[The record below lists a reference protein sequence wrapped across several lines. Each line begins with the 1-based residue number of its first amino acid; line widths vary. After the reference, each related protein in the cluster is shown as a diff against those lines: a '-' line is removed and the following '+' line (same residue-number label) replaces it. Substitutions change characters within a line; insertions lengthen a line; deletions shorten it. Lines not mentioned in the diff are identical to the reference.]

1 MRISILNKDKCQPRR
16 CSLECIKYCPRVR
29 TGDETIVIGDDKK
42 PVISEELCVGCG
54 ICVNKCPF
62 NAIRIIGLPEELV
75 VPTHRYGENGFAL
88 YGLPTPQQG
97 KVTGILGANGIG
109 KTTAVKILSG
119 ALTPNLGTPETTWDD
134 VLEYYSGTVFHDY
147 LEGVSE
153 ARIKTSEKP
162 QYVDLIP
169 KAYQGKVIKLLSA
182 VDERGV
188 VGELA
193 ERLDITRILN
203 HDIRHLSGG
212 ELQRVAITACLAKDA
227 DLYFLDEIT
236 PYLDVHQRMKC
247 ARLIRAVA
255 EKKTVLVVE
264 HDLAILDLLADTV
277 HISYGTP
284 GAYGVITQPKVVRV
298 GINEYLRGYL
308 PQENVRIREEAI
320 EFEIHAPRSDE
331 GQSTIIEFGEFSKRY
346 EKFTLTVKG
355 GKINHGEVVGIVG
368 PNGIGKTTFIK
379 LLAGEITPTTGQL
392 DLNLKISY
400 KPQYIKTAID
410 TTVQRFLHTINPR
423 FSQSYYTT
431 EIIKPLQIDTMYEQ
445 NVQDLSGGELQRV
458 AIAACIGREA
468 DLYLFDEP
476 SAHLDVEQRTM
487 TTKVIRRFA
496 KNQNVTTL
504 VADHDIY
511 MIDMISDRLLVF
523 NGRPGKYGVAEG
535 PFGMRDGM
543 NRFLHNLGITFRRDA
558 ETKRP
563 RVNKPNSKLDRE
575 QRRSGE
581 YYYTPEQ

>member
-29 TGDETIVIGDDKK
+29 TGDETIVIGDDGK

-75 VPTHRYGENGFAL
+75 VPTHRYGENSFAL
-88 YGLPTPQQG
+88 YGLPLPQQG

-147 LEGVSE
+147 LKGVSE
-153 ARIKTSEKP
+153 ERIKTSEKP

-169 KAYQGKVIKLLSA
+169 KAYQGRVNDLLGA
-182 VDERGV
+182 VDERGA

-193 ERLDITRILN
+193 ERLEITRILDQ
-203 HDIRHLSGG
+203 DIRHLSGG

-236 PYLDVHQRMKC
+236 PYLDVHQRMKS
-247 ARLIRAVA
+247 AQLIREIA

-277 HISYGTP
+277 HVSYGTP

-320 EFEIHAPRSDE
+320 EFETHAPRAE
-331 GQSTIIEFGEFSKRY
+331 EEQSTIIEFDKFSKKY
-346 EKFTLTVKG
+346 EKFTLTVTG
-355 GKINHGEVVGIVG
+355 GEINHGEVVGIVG

-379 LLAGEITPTTGQL
+379 LLAGEITPTAGKL

-400 KPQYIKTAID
+400 KPQYIKTDID
-410 TTVQRFLHTINPR
+410 TTVQNFLHTINPR

-431 EIIKPLQIDTMYEQ
+431 EIIKPLQIDTIYEQ
-445 NVQDLSGGELQRV
+445 NIQDLSGGELQRV

-496 KNQNVTTL
+496 KNQNVTTF

-523 NGRPGKYGVAEG
+523 NGKPSHNGKAEG
-535 PFGMRDGM
+535 PYGMRNGM
-543 NRFLHNLGITFRRDA
+543 NQFLHNLGITFRRDA
-558 ETKRP
+558 DTKRP
-563 RVNKPNSKLDRE
+563 RVNKPDSKLDRE
-575 QRRSGE
+575 QRKSGE

>member
-1 MRISILNKDKCQPRR
+1 MK

-29 TGDETIVIGDDKK
+29 TGDETIVIGDDGK
-42 PVISEELCVGCG
+42 PVISEELCAGCG
-54 ICVNKCPF
+54 ICVKKCPF
-62 NAIRIIGLPEELV
+62 NSIQIIGLPEELAM
-75 VPTHRYGENGFAL
+75 PTHRYGENGFAL
-88 YGLPTPQQG
+88 YGLPLPQPG

-109 KTTAVKILSG
+109 KTTAIKILSG
-119 ALTPNLGTPETTWDD
+119 TLIPNLGMPETTWDR
-134 VLEYYSGTVFHDY
+134 VLEHYSGTVFYEHFK
-147 LEGVSE
+147 GVSSG
-153 ARIKTSEKP
+153 RIKTSEKP

-169 KAYQGKVIKLLSA
+169 RAYQGKVSELLA
-182 VDERGV
+182 MVDERGL
-188 VGELA
+188 VGEIA
-193 ERLDITRILN
+193 EILDITRVLDD
-203 HDIRHLSGG
+203 DIRHLSGG

-236 PYLDVHQRMKC
+236 PYLDIHQRMKC
-247 ARLIRAVA
+247 AQLIREVA
-255 EKKTVLVVE
+255 EKTTVLVVE

-284 GAYGVITQPKVVRV
+284 GAYGVITQPKAVRV

-320 EFEIHAPRSDE
+320 EFERHAPRTE
-331 GQSTIIEFGEFSKRY
+331 KGERTIIEFDKFSKKY
-346 EKFTLTVKG
+346 EKFTLTVEG
-355 GKINHGEVVGIVG
+355 GQIRDGEVVGIVG

-379 LLAGEITPTTGQL
+379 LLAGEITPTTGRL

-400 KPQYIKTAID
+400 KPQYIKTDIN
-410 TTVQRFLHTINPR
+410 TSVQSFLLAINPR
-423 FSQSYYTT
+423 FSESYYTT
-431 EIIKPLQIDTMYEQ
+431 EIIKPLRIETLYEQ

-458 AIAACIGREA
+458 AIAACLGRDA

-476 SAHLDVEQRTM
+476 SAHLDVEERTM
-487 TTKVIRRFA
+487 TTRVIRRFA

-523 NGRPGKYGVAEG
+523 NGRPGRHGVAEG
-535 PFGMRDGM
+535 PYEMRNGM
-543 NRFLHNLGITFRRDA
+543 NRFLQNLGITFRRDP

-563 RVNKPNSKLDRE
+563 RVNKPDSKLDRE
-575 QRRSGE
+575 QRKSGE
-581 YYYTPEQ
+581 YYYTPEE